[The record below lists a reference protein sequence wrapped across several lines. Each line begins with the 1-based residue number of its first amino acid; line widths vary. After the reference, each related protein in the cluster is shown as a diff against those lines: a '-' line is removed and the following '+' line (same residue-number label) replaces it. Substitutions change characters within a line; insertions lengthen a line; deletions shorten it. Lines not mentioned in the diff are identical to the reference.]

1 MAFTA
6 EFFFPALSQ
15 QNGKWDRCIELFP
28 ECVLVVL
35 QSAVTPPGHRSVG
48 RRDNII
54 LVAKI
59 CVKCVFFTHFTHFT
73 GGGSYVSVLCRAVS
87 SLGPDLGWRQR
98 RRTTPLQS
106 TGHPPAGPQPQQLRT
121 PQEAPPV
128 LLLKLPVWNRSQAQ
142 TSPGHL
148 KSP

>member
-1 MAFTA
+1 MHLSMAFTA
-6 EFFFPALSQ
+6 VFFFPALSQ

-73 GGGSYVSVLCRAVS
+73 GGGGAPMFQCCAERSLALVLI
-87 SLGPDLGWRQR
+87 
-98 RRTTPLQS
+98 
-106 TGHPPAGPQPQQLRT
+106 
-121 PQEAPPV
+121 
-128 LLLKLPVWNRSQAQ
+128 
-142 TSPGHL
+142 
-148 KSP
+148 

>member
-1 MAFTA
+1 MYRAFPRVCFGGA
-6 EFFFPALSQ
+6 
-15 QNGKWDRCIELFP
+15 
-28 ECVLVVL
+28 
-35 QSAVTPPGHRSVG
+35 AVCSHPPGHRSVG

-73 GGGSYVSVLCRAVS
+73 GGGGSYVSVLFRAVS

-121 PQEAPPV
+121 PQEASPV
-128 LLLKLPVWNRSQAQ
+128 LLLKLPVWNRSQVQ